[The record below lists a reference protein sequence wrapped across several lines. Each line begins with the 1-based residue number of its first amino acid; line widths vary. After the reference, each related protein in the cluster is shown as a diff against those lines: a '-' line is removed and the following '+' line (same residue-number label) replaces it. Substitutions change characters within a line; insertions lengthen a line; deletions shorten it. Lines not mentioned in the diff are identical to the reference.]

1 MLFKENI
8 PLRIAVL
15 DMNNGHPNQGM
26 RGIRHILSKFGTDNN
41 IRLEWDEFEVRQKNE
56 MPDTSY
62 HAYISCGGPGSP
74 LDEGELWEQKFF
86 SLIEQLYNHNLKNST
101 EKKHVFFICHSFQLA
116 ARFFQVGNVIK
127 RRSTSFGVFPV
138 HKTEDGLND
147 PVFQG
152 LSEPFYAVDSRD
164 WQMVEPN
171 LENLEKMGAKVLAI
185 EKERPYINLERAVMA
200 IRFSN
205 EMIGTQF
212 HPEADATGM
221 SLHLKTEE
229 RKKTVI
235 EVHGEEKYSGMLEHL
250 NDPDKI
256 MLTQSIIIPSFLE
269 NALQPHLSLM
279 LKA

>member
-1 MLFKENI
+1 M
-8 PLRIAVL
+8 PLKIAVL
-15 DMNNGHPNQGM
+15 DMNNGQPNQGM
-26 RGIRHILSKFGTDNN
+26 RGIRQILSRFGTDNN
-41 IRLEWDEFEVRQKNE
+41 ILLEWDEFEVRQKNE

-74 LDEGELWEQKFF
+74 LEEGLPWEQKFF
-86 SLIEQLYNHNLKNST
+86 SLIEQLYNHNLKNDID
-101 EKKHVFFICHSFQLA
+101 KKYLFFICHSFQLA
-116 ARFFQVGNVIK
+116 ARFFQVGNVTK

-138 HKTEDGLND
+138 HQTEDGLND

-152 LSEPFYAVDSRD
+152 LPEPFYAVDSRD
-164 WQMVEPN
+164 WQVVEPN
-171 LENLEKMGAKVLAI
+171 FENLKKMGAKVLAI

-200 IRFSN
+200 IRFSD

-256 MLTQSIIIPSFLE
+256 MLTQSIILPSFLE